1 MDHILIYFILYF
13 VVVFQLHE
21 TFTKPKRII
30 KEPPFVIKE
39 SGYAGFEIPIH
50 IYLKNKDEGSK
61 KIEILYD
68 LNLQKSG
75 PAITSVI
82 KHTEIIN
89 NPSDDFKRKL
99 LKGGG
104 VSIFNLIFTGS

>member
-1 MDHILIYFILYF
+1 M
-13 VVVFQLHE
+13 VFQLHQ
-21 TFTKPKRII
+21 TFSKPKRIL
-30 KEPPFVIKE
+30 KEPPFVLKE

-68 LNLQKSG
+68 LNLQFSG
-75 PAITSVI
+75 PAITNVI
-82 KHTEIIN
+82 RHTEIIN
-89 NPSDDFKRKL
+89 NPSDDFRRKL

-104 VSIFNLIFTGS
+104 VSISNPIYIGSYLSI